1 MQMSISFTIGK
12 ASVPKKVN
20 IAHNNREFIAPNI
33 DGSRTCQNVTYVR
46 EDIRESYT
54 KLFGNALAKYNA
66 QQKRADRVIHDYYE
80 HIQKSKREETCYEAI
95 IQFGDRNNAGCGT
108 AGGAV
113 AQKMLDEY
121 MKSFQQRNPNLYVFN
136 AVLHLDEDS
145 PHLHI
150 DFIPFYTH
158 GRTKGLEVGV
168 SMRSAM
174 DEMGFKNKCK
184 AHNSLV
190 AWEESERREMERILN
205 RHGIQREDKHDHH
218 KHMDVEPF
226 KASKDAERAVQEAL
240 KAAPL
245 SLEEQ
250 QAIRQKVLIQKAK
263 EAEFIRQDAQ
273 SEYRGFYY
281 ASEEKRAAVTAELD
295 KRHIPYRDTSTG
307 FEAQAC
313 FVDVIRDIEEKIK
326 TENPNYRQQLRDEVD
341 RRMMDCNSMEDLLG
355 YLTMD
360 GYEVKIGKYI
370 SVKPPDSQKFIRLK
384 SLGAEYT
391 ESGLMLRIKNRMAFE
406 KQLESTTLRAERD
419 HKSEEVIITLKTMIL
434 YTIAFKKGDLPVH
447 RKNPQKA
454 LSWVNDAELDALLAL
469 NNRFNE
475 GATLETLHQEFA
487 AAEQKKDAAQ
497 KVLQRERQNL
507 TGYRKLREKLLLYFE
522 GQPSSRFT
530 IEDAK
535 RTLTVDYPM
544 VNRENYQQV
553 HTLVAQQEE
562 TLKQA
567 EIAMQDA
574 EDQLKLAAGVFEKAE
589 RVLAGTYVEELVKQE
604 EYRRASKFGGNGM
617 FGSNGEEFR
626 TWNLPPQD

>member
-1 MQMSISFTIGK
+1 
-12 ASVPKKVN
+12 
-20 IAHNNREFIAPNI
+20 
-33 DGSRTCQNVTYVR
+33 
-46 EDIRESYT
+46 
-54 KLFGNALAKYNA
+54 
-66 QQKRADRVIHDYYE
+66 
-80 HIQKSKREETCYEAI
+80 
-95 IQFGDRNNAGCGT
+95 
-108 AGGAV
+108 
-113 AQKMLDEY
+113 
-121 MKSFQQRNPNLYVFN
+121 
-136 AVLHLDEDS
+136 
-145 PHLHI
+145 
-150 DFIPFYTH
+150 
-158 GRTKGLEVGV
+158 
-168 SMRSAM
+168 
-174 DEMGFKNKCK
+174 
-184 AHNSLV
+184 
-190 AWEESERREMERILN
+190 
-205 RHGIQREDKHDHH
+205 
-218 KHMDVEPF
+218 
-226 KASKDAERAVQEAL
+226 
-240 KAAPL
+240 
-245 SLEEQ
+245 
-250 QAIRQKVLIQKAK
+250 
-263 EAEFIRQDAQ
+263 
-273 SEYRGFYY
+273 
-281 ASEEKRAAVTAELD
+281 
-295 KRHIPYRDTSTG
+295 
-307 FEAQAC
+307 
-313 FVDVIRDIEEKIK
+313 
-326 TENPNYRQQLRDEVD
+326 
-341 RRMMDCNSMEDLLG
+341 MDCNSMEDLLG